1 MSVLPKLASSLQRN
15 DEVPNQELAL
25 EIAQSEDK
33 AAVQELVENLKNP
46 SKDIQNDCIKVLY
59 EVGARKPYLIAEY
72 AEAFVKLLQSRHNR
86 MVWGGMTA
94 LGTIVDLKAPELWN
108 HIELIIDATENGS
121 VITQDWGI
129 RVLSALNVKGEM
141 YEQRI
146 FPFLIKFL
154 KGCPAK
160 DVPRHAESMV
170 VAVNRESVGELL
182 AVVEARK
189 QTLTKAQVKRLN
201 QVIRQLRAI

>member
-15 DEVPNQELAL
+15 DEVPNQQLAL
-25 EIAQSEDK
+25 EIVQSEDK
-33 AAVQELVENLKNP
+33 AAVQELVENLRNP
-46 SKDIQNDCIKVLY
+46 SKDVQNDCIKVLY
-59 EVGARKPYLIAEY
+59 EIGAQKPYLIAEY

-129 RVLSALNVKGEM
+129 RVLAALNTKGAM
-141 YEQRI
+141 YEQLI

-154 KGCPAK
+154 QGCPSK
-160 DVPRHAESMV
+160 DVPRHAASVV
-170 VAVNRESVGELL
+170 VAVNRENVGEVL
-182 AVVEARK
+182 AVLEMRK
-189 QTLTKAQVKRLN
+189 QALTKAQAKRMN
-201 QVIRQLRAI
+201 QVIKQLRAL